1 MRQIWRYMEEN
12 MKNEQEKSDN
22 HNGIYIIIVAVVL
35 CACAYSAVRGCGNEP
50 GVNNNSTA
58 TVGRIKDS
66 AGTAA
71 SNIADAARGN
81 SNAEKAIQRA
91 DDELERSQTAAE
103 NSTERINRIELLVK
117 ECIDGNRQALDI
129 MQRIEAANTAGKEK
143 SQP

>member
-1 MRQIWRYMEEN
+1 
-12 MKNEQEKSDN
+12 MKNEQENSTN
-22 HNGIYIIIVAVVL
+22 NNRIYFIIVALLL
-35 CACAYSAVRGCGNEP
+35 CAVAYCSVRGCGSESGSDNI
-50 GVNNNSTA
+50 STA

-103 NSTERINRIELLVK
+103 NSTERINRLEQLVE
-117 ECIDGNRQALDI
+117 ECIDGNRDALRI
-129 MQRIEAANTAGKEK
+129 MQRIETANTKGKEK

>member
-1 MRQIWRYMEEN
+1 

-58 TVGRIKDS
+58 TVDRIKDS

-81 SNAEKAIQRA
+81 NNAEKAIQRA
-91 DDELERSQTAAE
+91 DEELERSQAA
-103 NSTERINRIELLVK
+103 V
-117 ECIDGNRQALDI
+117 
-129 MQRIEAANTAGKEK
+129 
-143 SQP
+143 

>member
-1 MRQIWRYMEEN
+1 ME
-12 MKNEQEKSDN
+12 NEQKKSN
-22 HNGIYIIIVAVVL
+22 NSNLFYIIVFVVLLCAGIY
-35 CACAYSAVRGCGNEP
+35 CAVRGCGNET
-50 GVNNNSTA
+50 GSDNSSAA
-58 TVGRIKDS
+58 TVDRIKDS

-71 SNIADAARGN
+71 GNIADAAREN
-81 SNAEKAIQRA
+81 YNAEKAIQRA

-103 NSTERINRIELLVK
+103 NSTERINRIEQLVK

>member
-1 MRQIWRYMEEN
+1 

-58 TVGRIKDS
+58 TVDRIKDS

-71 SNIADAARGN
+71 SNIADTARGN
-81 SNAEKAIQRA
+81 NNAEKAIQRA
-91 DDELERSQTAAE
+91 DAELERGQAAAE
-103 NSTERINRIELLVK
+103 NST
-117 ECIDGNRQALDI
+117 
-129 MQRIEAANTAGKEK
+129 
-143 SQP
+143 

>member
-1 MRQIWRYMEEN
+1 
-12 MKNEQEKSDN
+12 MKNEQEKSTN
-22 HNGIYIIIVAVVL
+22 NNRIYFIIVALLL
-35 CACAYSAVRGCGNEP
+35 CTVAYCSVQSCGSES
-50 GVNNNSTA
+50 GSDNSFTA

-81 SNAEKAIQRA
+81 NNAEKAIQRA

-103 NSTERINRIELLVK
+103 NSTERINRIEQLVE

>member
-1 MRQIWRYMEEN
+1 

-22 HNGIYIIIVAVVL
+22 HNGIYIIIIVLVFCSVAYCTL
-35 CACAYSAVRGCGNEP
+35 RGYGNES
-50 GVNNNSTA
+50 GSDNNSTA
-58 TVGRIKDS
+58 TVDRIKDS

-71 SNIADAARGN
+71 SNIADTARGN
-81 SNAEKAIQRA
+81 NNAEKAIQRA
-91 DDELERSQTAAE
+91 DAELERGQAAAE
-103 NSTERINRIELLVK
+103 DCAERINRIEQLVK

>member
-1 MRQIWRYMEEN
+1 

-35 CACAYSAVRGCGNEP
+35 CACAYCSVRGCGSESGSDNS
-50 GVNNNSTA
+50 STA

-103 NSTERINRIELLVK
+103 NSTERINRIEQLVE
-117 ECIDGNRQALDI
+117 ECIDGNREAISI
-129 MQRIEAANTAGKEK
+129 MQRIETTNTTGKEK

>member
-1 MRQIWRYMEEN
+1 

-35 CACAYSAVRGCGNEP
+35 CACAYSAVRGCRNEP

-58 TVGRIKDS
+58 TVDRIKDS

-71 SNIADAARGN
+71 GDIADAARGN
-81 SNAEKAIQRA
+81 YNAEKAIQRA
-91 DDELERSQTAAE
+91 DDELERSQAAVE
-103 NSTERINRIELLVK
+103 DSAKRINRIEQLVK
-117 ECIDGNRQALDI
+117 ECIDGNRQALDT
-129 MQRIEAANTAGKEK
+129 MQRIEAAKTAGKEK

>member
-1 MRQIWRYMEEN
+1 

>member
-1 MRQIWRYMEEN
+1 
-12 MKNEQEKSDN
+12 MKNGQEKSDN

-58 TVGRIKDS
+58 TVDRIKDS
-66 AGTAA
+66 AGMAA

-81 SNAEKAIQRA
+81 NNAEKAIQRSDA
-91 DDELERSQTAAE
+91 ELERGQAAAE
-103 NSTERINRIELLVK
+103 DCAERINRIEQLVK
-117 ECIDGNRQALDI
+117 ECIDRNRQALDI
-129 MQRIEAANTAGKEK
+129 MQRIEATNTAGKEK

>member
-1 MRQIWRYMEEN
+1 
-12 MKNEQEKSDN
+12 MKNGQEKSDN

-58 TVGRIKDS
+58 TVDRIKDS
-66 AGTAA
+66 AGMAA

-81 SNAEKAIQRA
+81 NNAEKAIQRA
-91 DDELERSQTAAE
+91 DAELERGQAAAE
-103 NSTERINRIELLVK
+103 DCAERINRIEQLVK
-117 ECIDGNRQALDI
+117 ECIDGNRDALRI
-129 MQRIEAANTAGKEK
+129 MQRIETANTKGKEK

>member
-1 MRQIWRYMEEN
+1 

-22 HNGIYIIIVAVVL
+22 HNRIYIIIVVLVL

-58 TVGRIKDS
+58 TVDRIKDS
-66 AGTAA
+66 AGMAA

-81 SNAEKAIQRA
+81 NNAEKAIQRSDA
-91 DDELERSQTAAE
+91 ELERGQAAAE
-103 NSTERINRIELLVK
+103 DCAERINRIEQLVK
-117 ECIDGNRQALDI
+117 ECIDRNRQALDI

>member
-1 MRQIWRYMEEN
+1 MNEN
-12 MKNEQEKSDN
+12 TTKGRNYIIAGVFVILLCALAVRSCGSESGSDN
-22 HNGIYIIIVAVVL
+22 
-35 CACAYSAVRGCGNEP
+35 S
-50 GVNNNSTA
+50 STA

-103 NSTERINRIELLVK
+103 NSTERINRIEQLVE

>member
-1 MRQIWRYMEEN
+1 
-12 MKNEQEKSDN
+12 MKNEQEKSTN
-22 HNGIYIIIVAVVL
+22 NNRIYFIIVALLL
-35 CACAYSAVRGCGNEP
+35 CAVAYCSVRGCGSESGSDNS
-50 GVNNNSTA
+50 STA

-66 AGTAA
+66 AGAAA

-103 NSTERINRIELLVK
+103 NSTERINRIEQLVE

>member
-1 MRQIWRYMEEN
+1 ME
-12 MKNEQEKSDN
+12 NEQEKSTN
-22 HNGIYIIIVAVVL
+22 NNRIYFIIVALVF
-35 CACAYSAVRGCGNEP
+35 CAVAYCSVRGCGSESGSDNS
-50 GVNNNSTA
+50 STA

-71 SNIADAARGN
+71 SNIADAAKGN
-81 SNAEKAIQRA
+81 NNAEKAIQRA
-91 DDELERSQTAAE
+91 DTELERGQAAAE
-103 NSTERINRIELLVK
+103 DCAERINRIEQLVK